1 MSNEIALPDT
11 TELTNRADDLIASV
25 GRAEINS
32 PENENKGGDLLKMLK
47 TIVKSAEDDRTSI
60 TGPINASLKLIN
72 AKYKEITNPVNAAIK
87 VLNKKMVD
95 YKLEQQRI
103 AQEKE
108 RIEREEREAKV
119 LEKAAELES
128 QGKDEAAAEVVEA
141 AEVASETTQTEASKS
156 SVRSDYGATTTMT
169 DKWSA
174 EVVDIRIL
182 CKAVA
187 EGKADIDCVL
197 PNMPVLN
204 KLAKSMK
211 SDMNISGVTSVNN
224 PILTSR

>member
-25 GRAEINS
+25 GRAVIDS

-47 TIVKSAEDDRTSI
+47 TIVKGAEDDRKKI

-72 AKYKEITNPVNAAIK
+72 AKYKEITNPVEAAIK
-87 VLNKKMVD
+87 ELGKKMVA
-95 YKLEQQRI
+95 YKQEQQRI

-108 RIEREEREAKV
+108 QVEREKREAEA
-119 LEKAAELES
+119 LEKAAQLEAA
-128 QGKDEAAAEVVEA
+128 GKDEAATELVEA
-141 AEVASETTQTEASKS
+141 AEAASEATQVDANKS
-156 SVRSDYGATTTMT
+156 TVRSDFGATTTMT

-174 EVVDIRIL
+174 EMVDIRIL

-187 EGKADIDCVL
+187 DGKIDANCVL

-204 KLAKSMK
+204 KIAKALK
-211 SDMNISGVTSVNN
+211 DDMDVPGVTSVNN
-224 PILTSR
+224 PVLTSR